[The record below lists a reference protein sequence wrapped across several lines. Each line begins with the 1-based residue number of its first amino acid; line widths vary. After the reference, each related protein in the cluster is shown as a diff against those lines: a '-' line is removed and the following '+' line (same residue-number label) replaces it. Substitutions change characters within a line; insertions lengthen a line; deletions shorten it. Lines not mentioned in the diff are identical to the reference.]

1 MKRDYIKYWKEH
13 QQRLKREGAVLSE
26 MAMGDAKK
34 IAHFLR
40 ENYRCGDVY
49 LIGSLLDRER
59 FSASS
64 DIDLVVKGLPKQKYF
79 SMLAEIRDITQ
90 FSVDVI
96 PYEDANKLMREVVEK
111 EGICLCVA
119 RRQVRITGQ

>member
-1 MKRDYIKYWKEH
+1 MKKDYIKYWKEH

-26 MAMGDAKK
+26 RAMGDAKK

-49 LIGSLLDRER
+49 IVGSLLDKER
-59 FSASS
+59 FSVGS

-79 SMLAEIRDITQ
+79 SMVAEIRDITR
-90 FSVDVI
+90 FPVDII
-96 PYEDANKLMREVVEK
+96 PYEDANNLMRETVEK
-111 EGICLCVA
+111 EG
-119 RRQVRITGQ
+119 VRITN